1 MKRWISL
8 LLVVL
13 LFALLFTGAAAA
25 SSTPEVDVAIVSPQ
39 SFEGLPAYH
48 ADFQI
53 RITNLTD
60 HELRDLTCYLIIVD
74 MSHGMSIPVD
84 EFGADA
90 YQVRQIESIPAGSS
104 VTVTIPVSIFYVGV
118 FKFTASVLNEQA
130 NYTVTSDP
138 VTANMLITS
147 QMNKTLVL
155 AVAVAVPLALGLT
168 SFTLTRRKKCMA

>member
-1 MKRWISL
+1 M
-8 LLVVL
+8 
-13 LFALLFTGAAAA
+13 
-25 SSTPEVDVAIVSPQ
+25 
-39 SFEGLPAYH
+39 
-48 ADFQI
+48 
-53 RITNLTD
+53 
-60 HELRDLTCYLIIVD
+60 
-74 MSHGMSIPVD
+74 
-84 EFGADA
+84 
-90 YQVRQIESIPAGSS
+90 
-104 VTVTIPVSIFYVGV
+104 TVTIPVSIFYVGV